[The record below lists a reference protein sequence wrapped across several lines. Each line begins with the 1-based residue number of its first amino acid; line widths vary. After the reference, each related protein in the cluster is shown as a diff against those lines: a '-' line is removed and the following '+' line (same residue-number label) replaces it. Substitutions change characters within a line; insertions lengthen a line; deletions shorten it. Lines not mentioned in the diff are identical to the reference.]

1 MPPILQSR
9 LCDTDEN
16 EEPDLVWSKER
27 KESGL
32 LGSSNNSKYLVDCD
46 KETSRH
52 SVYTK
57 PRCIT
62 MRSYDEWL
70 LNEVQKP
77 VSDPFWVR
85 TISALKSMNE
95 SISNSE

>member
-1 MPPILQSR
+1 MGRTVHSYLQFSEVWM
-9 LCDTDEN
+9 CDTEEN

-32 LGSSNNSKYLVDCD
+32 LGSGKNSKSVVDYD
-46 KETSRH
+46 KETSHH

-62 MRSYDEWL
+62 
-70 LNEVQKP
+70 
-77 VSDPFWVR
+77 
-85 TISALKSMNE
+85 
-95 SISNSE
+95 